1 MFKPRRHSG
10 REQVR
15 PVNIPTAPQK
25 QANVSVP
32 QKGWFENK
40 QAYQQKVD
48 DRAARQIEIDAQYS
62 QDQSRY
68 ERELGVAQSMQR
80 RQDVLNQNDA
90 NYVRRQQMMRG
101 LPPEVRQQEAAQI
114 LGDRIVDASN
124 VAQAG
129 VGGAKQFARNAAAIP
144 GNNPL
149 TTIGIGSAVGS
160 AALLNAYSQLQ
171 NDEMDRGPIS
181 TTARATSNAL
191 SGIGGPFVGGMGQDP
206 LAMARNGV
214 RDAEEYLGSERMLE
228 AMVLD
233 QIEPMEDGMSQEE
246 IEFEALVDAKAQELL
261 QVQSRNSAGDPVFM
275 SPGAAYTSALDIIKK
290 QYGY

>member
-1 MFKPRRHSG
+1 M
-10 REQVR
+10 
-15 PVNIPTAPQK
+15 
-25 QANVSVP
+25 
-32 QKGWFENK
+32 
-40 QAYQQKVD
+40 
-48 DRAARQIEIDAQYS
+48 
-62 QDQSRY
+62 
-68 ERELGVAQSMQR
+68 L
-80 RQDVLNQNDA
+80 
-90 NYVRRQQMMRG
+90 RG
-101 LPPEVRQQEAAQI
+101 LSPEVRQQEAVQI

-124 VAQAG
+124 IAQAG
-129 VGGAKQFARNAAAIP
+129 IGSAKQFARNAAAIP

-149 TTIGIGSAVGS
+149 ATIGIGSAVGS

-181 TTARATSNAL
+181 TAARATSNAL

-233 QIEPMEDGMSQEE
+233 QIDPMEDGLTQEE